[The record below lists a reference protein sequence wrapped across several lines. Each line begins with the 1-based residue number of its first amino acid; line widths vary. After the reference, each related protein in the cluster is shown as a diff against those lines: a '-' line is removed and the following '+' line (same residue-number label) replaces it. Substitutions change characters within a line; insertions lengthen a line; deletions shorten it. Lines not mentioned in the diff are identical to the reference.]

1 MNRCSEPLNRTEG
14 ETMGK
19 EPKRFTISVTAELFE
34 RLRALQMEEYPG
46 SSRNE
51 MLVDLIRRGLE
62 TAGSG
67 VSPSVIK
74 EEKE

>member
-1 MNRCSEPLNRTEG
+1 MDRCSEPLNRTEG

-67 VSPSVIK
+67 VSPAKIK
-74 EEKE
+74 EVKE